1 MNPSASLP
9 LSPPQPYGGFVLRTF
24 AAVIDLLIL
33 AVPLAVFI
41 SFLSVAMGISTA
53 FLNLRP
59 GEPPNE
65 ILKAFGDTFIYIS
78 LGFFLVM
85 NWLYFAILE
94 SSRWRATLGKR
105 ALGLYV
111 SDLNGNRAAFART
124 TARFFCGRLLAHIP
138 ILGIYYF
145 LIDCAAVPFTQRKQ
159 AIHDILSECLVLRE
173 TTSSPLAGPGK

>member
-1 MNPSASLP
+1 LI
-9 LSPPQPYGGFVLRTF
+9 
-24 AAVIDLLIL
+24 AATIDLLVL

-59 GEPPNE
+59 GEPPSE
-65 ILKAFGDTFIYIS
+65 ILKAFGNVFVYFS
-78 LGFFLVM
+78 LAFFVLM
-85 NWLYFAILE
+85 SWLYFAILE

-111 SDLNGNRAAFART
+111 SDLFGNRVTFARA

-138 ILGIYYF
+138 FVGIYYF
-145 LIDCAAVPFTQRKQ
+145 LIDCLCMLFTSSKQ
-159 AIHDILSECLVLRE
+159 AVHDMLAGCIVLRE
-173 TTSSPLAGPGK
+173 TASDPLR